1 MPVQDM
7 RGTIRPWRSRNCIAP
22 GARGWRFRKKAIY
35 VAVVE
40 LKNIKERG
48 FYKLGIDL
56 CPVREPVLEKERGEF
71 NRLGVDSCPV
81 REHSYY
87 YM

>member
-1 MPVQDM
+1 
-7 RGTIRPWRSRNCIAP
+7 
-22 GARGWRFRKKAIY
+22 
-35 VAVVE
+35 VVE

-48 FYKLGIDL
+48 FYKLGIDS
-56 CPVREPVLEKERGEF
+56 CPVREPVPEKERGEF